1 MSCVVYSGGDL
12 INIPPQN
19 VENFVIG
26 NPITATKVQGK
37 FDLAIKDTFYPD
49 QKLLKGIPS

>member
-1 MSCVVYSGGDL
+1 MNCVVYSGGDL
-12 INIPPQN
+12 INITPQN

-26 NPITATKVQGK
+26 NPITATKVQGE